1 MQQADHIR
9 VRIVGATDVGLVREH
24 NEDNFLI
31 VDLDSG
37 ETDFLHQREYDL
49 GERGAMLVVC
59 DGMGGAA
66 AGEVASHMAVESMRR
81 QLLPQHDPALGEPV
95 GVPAAVAVTPAPAP
109 VVPPA
114 AGPATVATISAS
126 SSPEGDAAPA
136 AAGADPDSATTGE
149 RTPVAATALK
159 SPGTAPA
166 KLELQAV
173 ARRLRD
179 ATVRANQEIY
189 DAASID
195 ITKTGMGTTLTAL
208 ILLRDQVVVAQVGD
222 SRAYLCR
229 QGKLTQITHDQ
240 SLVNQL
246 LDSGQITPEQAKLFE
261 HSNVILQALGVQED
275 IEVVLS
281 TETLRR
287 GDRMLLC
294 SDGLV
299 GVVSDEEIQEVLT
312 SFDDIEAAV
321 HKLIDMARAGG
332 GPDNIT
338 VIVAQAMGEGLV
350 APAAEDLVAYRVMT
364 LEGDRLPERR
374 SWPAEYNLTGA
385 VSPGRETG
393 PASAN
398 TGKFFSPVTL
408 LSMAAVLALLVTC
421 LVVVMVL
428 YPKRPPRIDQ
438 VPAVVRCHLTTE
450 PAGLSVMV
458 DDRRIG
464 GSQAAG
470 VEADLPVGDHRVW
483 LAKDGVA
490 QTAVVPLRAI
500 LGQPCE
506 VALRVMVDAAVS
518 QDAGLLRAVADGGQV
533 ADMGP
538 LFDQGV
544 LAARDAASAAPAD
557 LGPNLAET
565 PEPAGSNG
573 TVGDPDANLAG
584 KPKRPKGKRKIRD
597 KAGSEVPSTVVPT
610 ETPAT
615 PPDLSA
621 PAAAPPPSGSE
632 TPETGKPVSNS
643 PAEAPTP
650 TAPPEKAVS
659 VPVAP
664 GSVAAPKP
672 AASNPAETAKTSPST
687 SPSTSPNVAVP

>member
-95 GVPAAVAVTPAPAP
+95 GVPAAVAVTPTPAP
-109 VVPPA
+109 VVAPA
-114 AGPATVATISAS
+114 AGPATAATISAS
-126 SSPEGDAAPA
+126 SSPEGDGAQA
-136 AAGADPDSATTGE
+136 AAAADPDSATTGE

-189 DAASID
+189 DAASVD

-312 SFDDIEAAV
+312 GYDDIEAAV

-428 YPKRPPRIDQ
+428 YPKRPPRMDQ
-438 VPAVVRCHLTTE
+438 VPSVVRCHLTTE

-490 QTAVVPLRAI
+490 QTSVVPLRAI

-506 VALRVMVDAAVS
+506 VVLRVMVDAAVS
-518 QDAGLLRAVADGGQV
+518 QDASLLRAAADGGQV

-538 LFDQGV
+538 PFDQSV
-544 LAARDAASAAPAD
+544 LAARDAALPAPAD
-557 LGPNLAET
+557 LGLNPAET
-565 PEPAGSNG
+565 PDATGSNG
-573 TVGDPDANLAG
+573 SAGDPDANLAG
-584 KPKRPKGKRKIRD
+584 KPKRSKGKRKIRD
-597 KAGSEVPSTVVPT
+597 KAGSEVPSTVAPT
-610 ETPAT
+610 ETPGTT
-615 PPDLSA
+615 PGTTPDLSA
-621 PAAAPPPSGSE
+621 PATVPPPSGSE
-632 TPETGKPVSNS
+632 TPESSKPVSNP
-643 PAEAPTP
+643 PAETPTP
-650 TAPPEKAVS
+650 TAPAEKASS
-659 VPVAP
+659 VPAAP
-664 GSVAAPKP
+664 GSVMAPKS
-672 AASNPAETAKTSPST
+672 AASNPAETSKAPS
-687 SPSTSPNVAVP
+687 STSPNVATP

>member
-1 MQQADHIR
+1 MMQQADHIR

-95 GVPAAVAVTPAPAP
+95 GVAAALAVAPAP
-109 VVPPA
+109 VQVVTPA
-114 AGPATVATISAS
+114 AGPAAVATLSAS
-126 SSPEGDAAPA
+126 SSPEADVAPA

-149 RTPVAATALK
+149 RTPVAVAALK

-189 DAASID
+189 DAASVD

-312 SFDDIEAAV
+312 SCDDIEAAV

-374 SWPAEYNLTGA
+374 NWPAEYNLTGA

-393 PASAN
+393 PASTH

-458 DDRRIG
+458 DERRIG

-483 LAKDGVA
+483 LAKDGAA

-506 VALRVMVDAAVS
+506 AVLRVMVDAAVS
-518 QDAGLLRAVADGGQV
+518 QDASSIRAVADGGQV
-533 ADMGP
+533 ADMVP
-538 LFDQGV
+538 LFDQSV
-544 LAARDAASAAPAD
+544 PAARDAALPAPAD
-557 LGPNLAET
+557 LGPNPAET
-565 PEPAGSNG
+565 SDAVGSNG
-573 TVGDPDANLAG
+573 TAGDPEANPAG
-584 KPKRPKGKRKIRD
+584 KPKRSKGKRKIRD
-597 KAGSEVPSTVVPT
+597 KAGSEVPSIALPT
-610 ETPAT
+610 ETPGTT
-615 PPDLSA
+615 PDMST
-621 PAAAPPPSGSE
+621 PAAVPPPSGSE
-632 TPETGKPVSNS
+632 TPVSNP
-643 PAEAPTP
+643 PAETPTP
-650 TAPPEKAVS
+650 TVPVEKAPA

-664 GSVAAPKP
+664 GPVVSPKP
-672 AASNPAETAKTSPST
+672 AASNPAETAKASSST
-687 SPSTSPNVAVP
+687 SLNVATP